1 MGKATGVIA
10 ACKLAARCV
19 GIALTLLLPV
29 QHMNIFSR
37 YFGRADESADATA
50 LTANAAIEN
59 PLSLQVLFRGPLTMQ
74 AATLTT
80 ALRAFHPA
88 MSKARAEMAPDM
100 QELFGLIGWGKH
112 VVRLIG
118 FDAAYPQ
125 DSLEAC
131 VAPAAYPAQVKDEV
145 RAHTSHI
152 ILYYAGFDENPLE
165 QYVALAAVAGALA
178 GFGALAVL
186 NEHAHTSLPAGILAP
201 DSLGSESLELLRSLP
216 LNALYCGFVKYEVQ
230 DVLGVWMRTYGGD
243 LFGLPDFAVLASGHE
258 EGQRYADIF
267 NNIMG
272 YMMESGAELAA
283 GHTMQI
289 GESSY
294 MKLREPAEAEY
305 FLDGPGKVLV
315 AEVITEA
322 QINP

>member
-59 PLSLQVLFRGPLTMQ
+59 PLSLQVLFRGPL
-74 AATLTT
+74 
-80 ALRAFHPA
+80 
-88 MSKARAEMAPDM
+88 
-100 QELFGLIGWGKH
+100 IGWGKH

-118 FDAAYPQ
+118 FDAPYPQ